1 MTLFATFFLV
11 EPENRKHVLT
21 IPFFPEQFQQAVV
34 WGGYS
39 GVGTGV
45 LLPPMPPPLP
55 PLQLLGAELLTA
67 STTLHHHTTHQTHH
81 STRLVALSAE
91 PKARPSQPP
100 PPQLSQH
107 PQHPR
112 DQGFLLYQ
120 LDCRDR
126 PNSPGTPPPPVPP
139 DVQDA
144 SNQTDTPTPSEEE
157 ELNSNHAA
165 ECASEDVKHI
175 IIPRSMQQHDHNMDS
190 IRITS
195 GDNNI
200 RITTGDNNIQITPML
215 YSDSAVQTKREPKTP
230 GIEHFNSLPE
240 PVVEVPAAVETNG
253 DYSDNGSQCHPT
265 LQEESSSASAEET
278 EEVGEFNGAPPVA
291 AEPEPQNAQP
301 DSNLIVAIDV
311 TADPISNEL
320 QISVSENYQKPDSP
334 PQIKVVEVIQL
345 QKPTIQVDLSG
356 LELLSNSIEQFETR
370 AKNMESSPSKNQPL
384 LHMPSL
390 TDHVTPTCSLSVDVK
405 NSLHPP
411 PVILI
416 KSSPKSPK
424 PASEMDNSHFNFPP
438 TKSFQSNICDDNS
451 SLGGLGLLC
460 ALAEQRFMEE
470 EEERRSEHGSAS
482 AASTNEENTQEAML
496 LPNIKIEKQEKFYTG
511 NFVKAKDEFSKNKQ
525 EIGPPKSNQ
534 FRKTS
539 SDQRRTSLE
548 QSFKKEFET
557 AKQKYFD
564 KEEKERFNNYDN
576 YKEFLS
582 AMRTSAERK
591 SFDKQKKDLN
601 HDNRILDK
609 PRISE
614 RSRTCSTSTMDT
626 SDLIESLD
634 KSYMKFGKCDCKDP
648 ENHTCKE
655 RAKWLSSMNDMERDM
670 IVRLADLKRQY
681 KEKQRELSKLS
692 PIKKSPEDPFKRGP
706 GRPRNKSATSD
717 RASSPNTQVPHSLGF
732 RLKPATG
739 IFTSS
744 FSSYSLNET
753 SSKAAERI
761 PTLVKLSEDE
771 NSNLNDSR
779 ENHRS
784 VSPIADSN
792 SSQSS
797 ITNLSSSKKRKVGR
811 PKKLLSTPGSRI
823 ATETIVAKKPKSKS
837 SLVGYLLAAKSRLN
851 LPTSK
856 GGIIYSKTNPPRPCE
871 DDNSSKK
878 ITTKNYK
885 GLKLKTNLKPS
896 DNNCY
901 SSPASS
907 ISEYKYPVGYDVK
920 QKYASLLSSDSNTGS
935 KMRPKLKAEPKLKEY
950 SEEDDVHNDWCGSQS
965 NLTDVKSQ
973 SSSMESLQEVHL
985 KNKQKTDQLALK
997 HKKIA
1002 VPKTAGV
1009 KKKRDLKALYE
1020 SSDSEVEKTPKK
1032 RRMSKLV
1039 EPKTPPASKAITA
1052 IKLTKPE
1059 KNVKKKLD
1067 LKDDYDASNSENE
1080 EKIKKKKATAE
1091 VVVAK
1096 EAETAD
1102 VLAKTVDRGRC
1113 TLALD
1118 DLGGDVRVLTAMGG
1132 LFYAG
1137 SLRAVRA
1144 PDVYAVTLDGER
1156 GNRPHILCR
1165 EEALRDAVSN
1175 LLLFTLYLF

>member
-1 MTLFATFFLV
+1 
-11 EPENRKHVLT
+11 
-21 IPFFPEQFQQAVV
+21 
-34 WGGYS
+34 
-39 GVGTGV
+39 
-45 LLPPMPPPLP
+45 
-55 PLQLLGAELLTA
+55 
-67 STTLHHHTTHQTHH
+67 
-81 STRLVALSAE
+81 
-91 PKARPSQPP
+91 
-100 PPQLSQH
+100 
-107 PQHPR
+107 
-112 DQGFLLYQ
+112 
-120 LDCRDR
+120 
-126 PNSPGTPPPPVPP
+126 
-139 DVQDA
+139 
-144 SNQTDTPTPSEEE
+144 
-157 ELNSNHAA
+157 
-165 ECASEDVKHI
+165 
-175 IIPRSMQQHDHNMDS
+175 MQQHDHNMDN
-190 IRITS
+190 IRITT

-230 GIEHFNSLPE
+230 GIEHFNSLPGL
-240 PVVEVPAAVETNG
+240 VVEDPVAVEGNV
-253 DYSDNGSQCHPT
+253 DYGDNGSQCHPT

-278 EEVGEFNGAPPVA
+278 EEVVEFNGAPPVV
-291 AEPEPQNAQP
+291 AEPESPNTQT

-370 AKNMESSPSKNQPL
+370 AKNMESTPSKIQPL

-390 TDHVTPTCSLSVDVK
+390 IDHVTPTSSLSVDVK

-411 PVILI
+411 PVNLI
-416 KSSPKSPK
+416 KTSPKSPK
-424 PASEMDNSHFNFPP
+424 PATEMDKSHFNFPP

-482 AASTNEENTQEAML
+482 APCTNEENTQEAMVL
-496 LPNIKIEKQEKFYTG
+496 TNIKIEKQDKYYTG
-511 NFVKAKDEFSKNKQ
+511 NFVKAKDEFSKNKSESGQ
-525 EIGPPKSNQ
+525 PKSNQ

-557 AKQKYFD
+557 AKQKYFEE
-564 KEEKERFNNYDN
+564 EEKERFNNFDN
-576 YKEFLS
+576 YKDFLS

-601 HDNRILDK
+601 HDNRI
-609 PRISE
+609 SE
-614 RSRTCSTSTMDT
+614 RSKTCSTSTME

-634 KSYMKFGKCDCKDP
+634 KSYMNFGKCECKDP

-706 GRPRNKSATSD
+706 GRPRKKSATSD
-717 RASSPNTQVPHSLGF
+717 RASSPSTEVPHSLGF
-732 RLKPATG
+732 RLKPAAG

-744 FSSYSLNET
+744 FSSYSLNEA
-753 SSKAAERI
+753 SPKATERI

-811 PKKLLSTPGSRI
+811 PKKLLSTPGSRV

-871 DDNSSKK
+871 DGNSSKK

-896 DNNCY
+896 ENNCY
-901 SSPASS
+901 SSPTSS

-920 QKYASLLSSDSNTGS
+920 QKYASLLSSDTNTGS

-950 SEEDDVHNDWCGSQS
+950 SEEDDVNNDWCGSQS

-997 HKKIA
+997 HKKIV
-1002 VPKTAGV
+1002 VPKSAGV
-1009 KKKRDLKALYE
+1009 KKKRDLKTLYE

-1032 RRMSKLV
+1032 RRMSKHV
-1039 EPKTPPASKAITA
+1039 EVKTPPASKGTA

-1059 KNVKKKLD
+1059 KSVTKRMD
-1067 LKDDYDASNSENE
+1067 FKDNYDASNSENE
-1080 EKIKKKKATAE
+1080 EQTKNKNTATAE
-1091 VVVAK
+1091 VVAAK
-1096 EAETAD
+1096 VETAD

-1118 DLGGDVRVLTAMGG
+1118 DLRGDVRVLTAMGG

-1175 LLLFTLYLF
+1175 LFLSS